1 MDRPVARSLR
11 ARKALAALAGVA
23 ASALFPRLWCAQ
35 GADAMLRGQ
44 RAAQAPFARAVGRSV
59 CDGARVGTG
68 SAHFDGEWALVA
80 YQFAVLGMGQVA
92 RAHPAEAPALRVA
105 MRRCTERLMRPETR
119 AFGAARWREDGVASL
134 SGPRGHAYLGY
145 LAMGLGMARATLP
158 DFRFASEHDA
168 LIAALARRI
177 DAAPAGLIETYPGEA
192 YPPDVASVVGAIGLH
207 AAVTGV
213 DRRALLARWS
223 AVFRARYVDP
233 RSGYVV
239 QRASLDGAALDAA
252 RGSGTAVAAY
262 FLSFADAALARDLA
276 GAITRESLALLGF
289 GGVREFSAGVEGRGD
304 IDSGPVILGV
314 SVSGTA
320 FGFASARLLR
330 DEARFVSLWRTA
342 SLFGAPRGRGDGW
355 SFRAA
360 GPMGDAILLAT
371 MTAEA
376 PR

>member
-1 MDRPVARSLR
+1 MR
-11 ARKALAALAGVA
+11 ARALLAAAAGVA
-23 ASALFPRLWCAQ
+23 ASALFSRAWCAL
-35 GADAMLRGQ
+35 GAEAMFEGKPD
-44 RAAQAPFARAVGRSV
+44 AQAPFARAVGRSV

-80 YQFAVLGMGQVA
+80 YQFALLGMGQVA
-92 RAHPAEAPALRVA
+92 RAHPREAPALRAV
-105 MRRCTERLMRPETR
+105 MRRCVGRLMRPDTR

-134 SGPRGHAYLGY
+134 GGPHGHAYLGY
-145 LAMGLGMARATLP
+145 LALGLGMARATLP
-158 DFRFASEHDA
+158 DFRFAAEHDA
-168 LIAALARRI
+168 LVDALARRI

-192 YPPDVASVVGAIGLH
+192 YPPDVASVIGAIGLH
-207 AAVTGV
+207 AAVTGA

-252 RGSGTAVAAY
+252 RGSGTAVSAY

-276 GAITRESLALLGF
+276 GAVSRGGATLLGF
-289 GGVREFSAGVEGRGD
+289 GGVREFPRGVEGQGD

-320 FGFASARLLR
+320 FGFASTRLLG

-342 SLFGAPRGRGDGW
+342 SLFGAPRARGDGW